1 MQPSSSAGT
10 YSLIVLNEISL
21 WGQFSHGHGS
31 ALLREIVESIGKK
44 ISSSYLIKNNWRLVS
59 RLGAFTWDASICV
72 KWEDQFQM
80 SLISEVE
87 RVAVLPCLIE
97 KYFSQEVQVAR
108 SKSKRRSLQNFPLRN
123 NSGNTVI
130 RRREVILALGIS
142 CELFRQHFAQK

>member
-10 YSLIVLNEISL
+10 YSLIVLNEISV

-31 ALLREIVESIGKK
+31 ALRREVVESIGKK
-44 ISSSYLIKNNWRLVS
+44 YSFSYLVKNWRLVS

-80 SLISEVE
+80 SLIPEVD

-97 KYFSQEVQVAR
+97 KYFSQEAQIAR
-108 SKSKRRSLQNFPLRN
+108 SKSNRRSLQNFPQRN

-142 CELFRQHFAQK
+142 CELFR